1 MGEDVK
7 NAELEFG
14 DRGEGLAV
22 FQIVDVLACVKTA
35 LYHSGRGHLKKLKA
49 NCTVRRCT
57 L

>member
-14 DRGEGLAV
+14 DRGESLAV

-35 LYHSGRGHLKKLKA
+35 LYHGGRGHLEKLKA